1 MFAASAAAKPAP
13 KVNLL
18 GLLTTDIAGLS
29 QLLIN
34 NVDLRIKLIKNKAEV
49 IKVLIFFF

>member
-1 MFAASAAAKPAP
+1 MFAASAASKPAP